1 VFLNLSYFPLRGGI
15 SCLNTGSIQ
24 FQEVP
29 KRRLNT
35 RVQKQNRVRVSR
47 PMLAFHEN
55 DRGSQLGC
63 LTGMVVSGRGLS
75 NPLLSSC
82 SESSRSL
89 QLLPTNEFS
98 AETLLTT
105 LKTRPELERCGHIDN
120 CDSQDSNY
128 SHKPGAVPCGL
139 S

>member
-1 VFLNLSYFPLRGGI
+1 
-15 SCLNTGSIQ
+15 
-24 FQEVP
+24 
-29 KRRLNT
+29 
-35 RVQKQNRVRVSR
+35 
-47 PMLAFHEN
+47 MLAVYEN

-63 LTGMVVSGRGLS
+63 LMGMLVSGRELS
-75 NPLLSSC
+75 NPLL
-82 SESSRSL
+82 ESYNETASSL

-120 CDSQDSNY
+120 CESQDSNY
-128 SHKPGAVPCGL
+128 SHKPGAVPCEL